1 MQEREEMREECTL
14 RNKRGQYRDKVERI
28 TYQIPSV
35 HTKKENGKR
44 HVANRASVRAQDG
57 RTNAREKGKIREHIC
72 IREKSGKGIEDRDGY
87 IGKIEGHRGTNTI
100 KEAMARTTRTKSGI
114 SVEREGKMRG
124 RTTKIKET
132 KIPYGTRRV
141 EKKKRKRSHRARC
154 TKAKVASSR
163 MKKGTE
169 RD

>member
-1 MQEREEMREECTL
+1 MAGNLRNRAKKRERERVMQEREEMREECTL

-35 HTKKENGKR
+35 HTEKENGKR
-44 HVANRASVRAQDG
+44 HVANRAQDG
-57 RTNAREKGKIREHIC
+57 RTNAKEKGKIREHIC

-100 KEAMARTTRTKSGI
+100 KEAMARTTRTKSGV

-124 RTTKIKET
+124 RTTKIK
-132 KIPYGTRRV
+132 KPRF
-141 EKKKRKRSHRARC
+141 
-154 TKAKVASSR
+154 R
-163 MKKGTE
+163 MGLE
-169 RD
+169 Q